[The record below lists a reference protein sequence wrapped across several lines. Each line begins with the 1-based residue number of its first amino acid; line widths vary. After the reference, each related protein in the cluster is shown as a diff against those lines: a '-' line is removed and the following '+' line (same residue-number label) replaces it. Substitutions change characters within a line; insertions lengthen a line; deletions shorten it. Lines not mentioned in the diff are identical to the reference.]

1 MMSQLVR
8 YAPVLSLIAR
18 VSPRRILEVG
28 SGSQGLGKFLV
39 RRFVGAETDF
49 SDYTGGTRR
58 PSPWMLA
65 VRADAAA
72 LPFAAGAFDL
82 VLMIDVLEHVPPG
95 VRAGLVREC
104 ARVARG
110 ALAIGFP
117 SGGLAEAH
125 DRQLDRWLGARGLQR
140 PGWLAEHLRHPFPTA
155 GEVAVALDGARCRVL
170 DNEWLPAHRF
180 FLRWEARDRGAR
192 YSALLADLLAPT
204 DWDWRGHRA
213 STNALRVIARPLTPL
228 LGLLDRRPAYRTLV
242 VVEKERAREAP
253 PC

>member
-8 YAPVLSLIAR
+8 YAPVISLIERAG
-18 VSPRRILEVG
+18 PGRILEVG

-49 SDYTGGTRR
+49 SDYTGVARR

-82 VLMIDVLEHVPPG
+82 VLMIDVLEHVPPRA
-95 VRAGLVREC
+95 RAGIAREC

-110 ALAIGFP
+110 TLAIGFP
-117 SGGLAEAH
+117 SGGPAEAH
-125 DRQLDRWLGARGLQR
+125 DRELDRWLGARGLAR
-140 PGWLAEHLRHPFPTA
+140 PGWLAEHLTHPFPTA
-155 GEVAVALDGARCRVL
+155 GEIAGALDGARCRVL
-170 DNEWLPAHRF
+170 DSEWLPAHRF
-180 FLRWEARDRGAR
+180 FMRWEARDHGAR

-213 STNALRVIARPLTPL
+213 YTNALRVIARPLAPL
-228 LGLLDRRPAYRTLV
+228 LRLLDRRPAYRTLIIL
-242 VVEKERAREAP
+242 KKDAARGAG